1 MPFKKAASEKSYM
14 KVGLYGE
21 QGSGKTLTALL
32 VAEGLAKLEN
42 KRVAYIDTEKGTK
55 FYSRSIPERAVHP
68 EAFDFDRV
76 ITRSIM
82 EALAE
87 VEKLNPSEYG
97 VLIIDSITALWDAAR
112 EAYRGPRLSNGAI
125 PMHKWGEIKK
135 PYKRLMSLF
144 LDGDYHGIICG
155 REGVLMEADDSTG
168 QSEVIGKK
176 MKAESE
182 TPYEPDVLIRMRN
195 DRDTKSILAYVE
207 KDRSGIL
214 TNSTIEYPRFDHFR
228 PLYSYLHGGE
238 ETKLGSLEEVA
249 DRDAAVIQEQ
259 AERADM
265 ERTRIF
271 DAIRSAIHRADSLDE
286 LKAAWELTKGK
297 KTKLGDLFA
306 ELESAKETR
315 KRELNMVVGV

>member
-1 MPFKKAASEKSYM
+1 M

-125 PMHKWGEIKK
+125 PMHKWGEIK
-135 PYKRLMSLF
+135 
-144 LDGDYHGIICG
+144 
-155 REGVLMEADDSTG
+155 
-168 QSEVIGKK
+168 
-176 MKAESE
+176 
-182 TPYEPDVLIRMRN
+182 
-195 DRDTKSILAYVE
+195 
-207 KDRSGIL
+207 
-214 TNSTIEYPRFDHFR
+214 
-228 PLYSYLHGGE
+228 
-238 ETKLGSLEEVA
+238 
-249 DRDAAVIQEQ
+249 
-259 AERADM
+259 
-265 ERTRIF
+265 
-271 DAIRSAIHRADSLDE
+271 
-286 LKAAWELTKGK
+286 
-297 KTKLGDLFA
+297 
-306 ELESAKETR
+306 
-315 KRELNMVVGV
+315 